1 MIKDISKLSH
11 NALANRIERLSSVV
25 DKASAPIWNAALHG
39 NERWNDIV
47 ARLGES
53 DPRVARYRA
62 ALALVD
68 DAYYEAHKRCGP
80 VTFNS
85 LYPIVLRDMGR
96 RRVK

>member
-1 MIKDISKLSH
+1 MAKDISKLSH
-11 NALANRIERLSSVV
+11 NALAKEIERLSSVV

-47 ARLGES
+47 ARLGEG

-68 DAYYEAHKRCGP
+68 DAYYEARRRCGP
-80 VTFNS
+80 VSFNS
-85 LYPIVLRDMGR
+85 LYPVVLRGMGR
-96 RRVK
+96 KRVK

>member
-1 MIKDISKLSH
+1 MAQDISKLSH
-11 NALANRIERLSSVV
+11 NALAKEIERLSSVV

-47 ARLGES
+47 ARLGEG
-53 DPRVARYRA
+53 DLRVARYRA

-68 DAYYEAHKRCGP
+68 DAYWEARSRCGP

>member
-1 MIKDISKLSH
+1 MAQDISKLSH

-39 NERWNDIV
+39 NERWGDIV

-68 DAYYEAHKRCGP
+68 DAYWEARSRCGP

-85 LYPIVLRDMGR
+85 LYPIVLRGMGR
-96 RRVK
+96 KRVK

>member
-1 MIKDISKLSH
+1 MIRNISELSH
-11 NALANRIERLSSVV
+11 NALAKEIERLSSVV

-47 ARLGES
+47 ARLGEG
-53 DPRVARYRA
+53 DLRVARYRA

-68 DAYYEAHKRCGP
+68 DAYWEARSRCGP

>member
-1 MIKDISKLSH
+1 MIKNISELSH
-11 NALANRIERLSSVV
+11 NALAKEIERLSSVV
-25 DKASAPIWNAALHG
+25 DKASAPIWAAALHG

-53 DPRVARYRA
+53 DPLVARYRA

-68 DAYYEAHKRCGP
+68 DAYWEARSRCGP

>member
-1 MIKDISKLSH
+1 MAKDISKLSH
-11 NALANRIERLSSVV
+11 NALAKEIERLSSVV

-39 NERWNDIV
+39 NERWSDIV

-68 DAYYEAHKRCGP
+68 DAYWEARSRCGP

-85 LYPIVLRDMGR
+85 RHKLIAQAV
-96 RRVK
+96 

>member
-1 MIKDISKLSH
+1 MIKNISELSH
-11 NALANRIERLSSVV
+11 NALAKEIERISSVV

-47 ARLGES
+47 ARLGE
-53 DPRVARYRA
+53 DDARVVAYRA
-62 ALALVD
+62 ALGRLD

-85 LYPIVLRDMGR
+85 LYPIVLRGMGR
-96 RRVK
+96 KRVK